1 VAEGWSAAGTVTTVP
16 PRLVLA
22 SASPR
27 RAELLG
33 RLGARAHVRPT
44 AVDETPLDGE
54 APASLVARLADA
66 KAAACTVAGDAVVLA
81 ADTVVVLDDQA
92 LGKPRDGEDAR
103 EMLRALSGRDHQVLT
118 GVAVRR
124 GDTHRREVV
133 TTDVR
138 FAQLTEA
145 EIAWYVGTGEPA
157 GKAGGY
163 GLQGA
168 GAALVERIEGSDTNV
183 IGLPLPTTVALLRQ
197 VGLDLLSPTEL
208 EPTELE
214 R

>member
-1 VAEGWSAAGTVTTVP
+1 MAEGSAVTGTDATAP

-27 RAELLG
+27 RAELLS
-33 RLGARAHVRPT
+33 RLGARAHVNPT
-44 AVDETPLDGE
+44 EIDETPLDGE
-54 APASLVARLADA
+54 TPASLVARLADA
-66 KAAACTVAGDAVVLA
+66 KAAACTVEGDAVVLA
-81 ADTVVVLDDQA
+81 ADTVVVLGDQA
-92 LGKPRDGEDAR
+92 LGKPRDGDDAR
-103 EMLRALSGRDHQVLT
+103 GMLRALAGREHRVLT

-124 GDTHRREVV
+124 GATHHREVV
-133 TTDVR
+133 TTGVR
-138 FAQLTEA
+138 FAPLTDD
-145 EIAWYVGTGEPA
+145 EIAWYVATGEPA

-168 GAALVERIEGSDTNV
+168 GAVLVERIEGSDTNV

-208 EPTELE
+208 E